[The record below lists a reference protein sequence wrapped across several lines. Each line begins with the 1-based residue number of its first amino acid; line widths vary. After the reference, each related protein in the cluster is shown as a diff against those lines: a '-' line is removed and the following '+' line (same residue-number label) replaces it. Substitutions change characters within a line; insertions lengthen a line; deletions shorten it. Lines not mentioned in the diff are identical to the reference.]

1 MLKGVS
7 LVFLLVFTHDS
18 VETIFD
24 AKLLTGSRNCC
35 QKSVLYPRIEV
46 SKLPHPPHAKMEL
59 FIENLRQ
66 WGSILEVILSVAE
79 VTTEAHKIVK

>member
-1 MLKGVS
+1 M
-7 LVFLLVFTHDS
+7 FLSVFTHDS

-46 SKLPHPPHAKMEL
+46 SKLPPPPAKMEL

-66 WGSILEVILSVAE
+66 WGSILEVILSVVE